1 MSSDLRRYELM
12 IFLRQTFF
20 INHTTS
26 ERGVK
31 RSLGSHLMAVY
42 DTLVTLGCDSE
53 TCTAGALHSIYG
65 TSTFKNIAILASP
78 ENRDL
83 MRQRFG
89 IRTEWLAFLFHSC
102 HRHFPNNIETGVL
115 RDRKNLFPLPSVTF
129 EDIQALRLIEAANI
143 LDQRTEVHLESSLPN
158 IHRLW
163 TSQRFIKSHRDSS
176 QLSNPS
182 SSSCYYKKNNKHHL
196 GLWLRVYPQDG
207 EIRKGSA
214 SHCKGYDTLLPLKD
228 IDDYWAVCQKL
239 AQIIFE
245 HEQSQNNSSDKE
257 GNDSSRSSFCNIKNS
272 KRHSLPGPVI
282 PSYIVVFV
290 LRGEA
295 EMGMPWS
302 PLWMLSRFGGRM
314 CSTNGSKN
322 MVGWRKSPEHPLE
335 IEIKFLKASSTDLA
349 PQMYERLSFISRSVS
364 QSRKGPPSIS
374 FQSIIAGTSSH
385 NGAASVIDSMLSY
398 GYAVISVNDAAAN
411 TILKAYDSLL
421 RFHSYLSPVDKKKTF
436 QRFDGDRFIGWTRDS
451 SREWIQMRE
460 RKHPDGTT
468 DVPLGWPD
476 TFPEEQ
482 RRDLTDAVH
491 LVTSAAE
498 DIFEEIGVLLGL
510 GSRAY
515 LRDLSMATC
524 RQGPNGEGNEARV
537 GSSVCRQFI
546 YLDKPTQTTPT
557 PCPPPTSP
565 NCTSVR
571 ANLIPASASGCH
583 ADMGIITLSPCSTIP
598 ALNLIHPATHEM
610 LYPEENLGPN
620 EWILF
625 AGESLSF
632 LSGGTIQAPLHSVP
646 YIDRTTLRKK
656 FGEGSDAELSEMPP
670 LRRSMPLFLRADPDI
685 FLHPVSDLQ
694 WNHPSVTPCNSNSK
708 TDTSL
713 SQLTAECK
721 MDTSHDKVD
730 KIDKMRVDVN
740 QLFDSSSEI
749 SATLRSTESSVD
761 ENIEVQEVYN
771 TTKNGYQIVNSS
783 NHDRKRDEK
792 HNEHENESKVE
803 YGNDK
808 IKAKMSQSGTGTG
821 TGIRTGTG
829 TAGIGTGT
837 VKPFILSPYA
847 MTCRRYTEDHSIG
860 LRPWRLIKGSGDF

>member
-1 MSSDLRRYELM
+1 M
-12 IFLRQTFF
+12 FLRQTFF

-83 MRQRFG
+83 MRRRFG

-102 HRHFPNNIETGVL
+102 YRHFPNNIEMGVL
-115 RDRKNLFPLPSVTF
+115 RDRKNLFPIPSVTF

-143 LDQRTEVHLESSLPN
+143 LDQRTELHLESRLPN

-176 QLSNPS
+176 QLSNPT
-182 SSSCYYKKNNKHHL
+182 SSSCCYKRNGKLHL

-214 SHCKGYDTLLPLKD
+214 CHCKGYDTHLPLKD
-228 IDDYWAVCQKL
+228 IDDYRAVCQKL

-245 HEQSQNNSSDKE
+245 HGQSQNIDNNCSDEE
-257 GNDSSRSSFCNIKNS
+257 GNDSSRSSFCNIKNG
-272 KRHSLPGPVI
+272 KRQHSLPVPVI

-322 MVGWRKSPEHPLE
+322 MVSGWRKSPEHPLE

-349 PQMYERLSFISRSVS
+349 PQMYERLSSISRSVS

-374 FQSIIAGTSSH
+374 FQSITAGTSLH

-411 TILKAYDSLL
+411 TILRAYDSLL
-421 RFHSYLSPVDKKKTF
+421 RFHSYLSPMDKKKTF

-460 RKHPDGTT
+460 RKHLDGAT

-515 LRDLSMATC
+515 LRDLCMATC
-524 RQGPNGEGNEARV
+524 RQGSLGEGNEAKV

-546 YLDKPTQTTPT
+546 YLDKPTPTTPT
-557 PCPPPTSP
+557 PTPTPTPTLS
-565 NCTSVR
+565 NCTNVR
-571 ANLIPASASGCH
+571 ANLIPAAASGCH

-598 ALNLIHPATHEM
+598 ALNLLHPATHEM
-610 LYPEENLGPN
+610 LYPEEDLGPN

-656 FGEGSDAELSEMPP
+656 SGDGSGTELSEMPP
-670 LRRSMPLFLRADPDI
+670 LRRSMPLFLRADPDM
-685 FLHPVSDLQ
+685 FLHPVTDLQ
-694 WNHPSVTPCNSNSK
+694 WNHPSVTTCNLK
-708 TDTSL
+708 TDGSL
-713 SQLTAECK
+713 SHLTAECK
-721 MDTSHDKVD
+721 MDISHIKVD

-761 ENIEVQEVYN
+761 DNIEVQEVCS
-771 TTKNGYQIVNSS
+771 TTKNLYKIVNSK
-783 NHDRKRDEK
+783 NNDDEK
-792 HNEHENESKVE
+792 HNEHENENKVE
-803 YGNDK
+803 FDNDM
-808 IKAKMSQSGTGTG
+808 IKATMSVLGTGA
-821 TGIRTGTG
+821 GTG
-829 TAGIGTGT
+829 TAGIGT
-837 VKPFILSPYA
+837 VKPFILSPYS